1 MSDLASPMIF
11 RLPLVSVVIVN
22 YNYGQFL
29 ADSVGSVFAQSY
41 SNIECIV
48 LDNKSTDDSAA
59 RLSELEIRYP
69 SLKIVRREENDGQCV
84 ASGEGFFATSG
95 EYVVFLDADDVLL
108 PTFVSTHVYVH
119 LSLRIPVAFSCSDM
133 MQATKDRLVLGAF
146 FAMNAFV
153 RSGRGRRTD
162 LLRPFPNAEGASEL
176 TPVDATQVLFCEPH
190 ERGWPWSSTSG
201 FLFRRDALAIVLD
214 QPRLEGHQLRTGR
227 LFGPRPER
235 AVWKCCHRSCLDGL
249 IACTDPTSMPGTPSS
264 TAGSNF
270 DRGGT
275 FDQERRAREA
285 LIDLMVRRADLHLRK
300 FADSDAF
307 FEALMTINETK
318 PRLKTAGGV
327 SYFGRKL
334 LERLREVRPHVQTFT
349 VVKWLLRAGVSPPLG
364 PAGATLLSVPLR
376 LGGT

>member
-22 YNYGQFL
+22 YNYGQFI

-176 TPVDATQVLFCEPH
+176 TPIDATQVLFCEPH

-214 QPRLEGHQLRTGR
+214 NPDLKVISCALDVYLARGLNV
-227 LFGPRPER
+227 LFGSVVIDLALTVYRM
-235 AVWKCCHRSCLDGL
+235 H
-249 IACTDPTSMPGTPSS
+249 
-264 TAGSNF
+264 GSNIYARHAELNRWFNF

-349 VVKWLLRAGVSPPLG
+349 VVKWLLRAGVSP
-364 PAGATLLSVPLR
+364 LSILR
-376 LGGT
+376 ALRS